1 MDLSLGFKRIRIKMN
16 GDLMHIFPN
25 ISLFDAFTTSA
36 TTVTNRVAVE
46 GGFEGGYTWRSWVA
60 YPIVFL
66 VLLIAAL
73 VAIRQN
79 LDRVLAIVASLRQ
92 SLEPLMNLFKRDSG
106 VEQDV
111 EMADMAPAP
120 SMVDALPGRNLSDSE
135 RIRAGARSERV

>member
-1 MDLSLGFKRIRIKMN
+1 MN

-46 GGFEGGYTWRSWVA
+46 GGLGDGYTWRSWVA

-66 VLLIAAL
+66 VLLISAL
-73 VAIRQN
+73 VIIRQN
-79 LDRVLAIVASLRQ
+79 LDRVLAIVASVRQ
-92 SLEPLMNLFKRDSG
+92 SLEPFLNLFRRDSEA
-106 VEQDV
+106 EQDV
-111 EMADMAPAP
+111 EMGDMAPAP
-120 SMVDALPGRNLSDSE
+120 SMADDLPIRNLSDSE